1 MNYNTET
8 ENIIKNLK
16 NKPSLLLHSCCGPCS
31 SYVLEYLSKY
41 FDITVYYYNPN
52 IDTEDEYFKR
62 LNEQIKII
70 NILSTDSKVKLIKG
84 EYEPEKY
91 LEYVKGLENE
101 REGQGRCHKCY
112 HLRLEE
118 TALLAKRLN
127 FDYFCTTLTVSP
139 HKNAEVINS
148 LGKELE
154 NQYNVLYLYSDFK
167 KNNGYK
173 RSIELSKEYDLYRQD
188 YCGCIFSKRL

>member
-8 ENIIKNLK
+8 ENIIKSLK

>member
-8 ENIIKNLK
+8 ENIIKSLK
-16 NKPSLLLHSCCGPCS
+16 SKPSLLLHSCCGPCS

-101 REGQGRCHKCY
+101 REGQDRCHKCY

>member
-91 LEYVKGLENE
+91 LEYVKGLE
-101 REGQGRCHKCY
+101 GQGRCHKCY